1 MTGAVGFK
9 AEGSLSGPVSIS
21 IVGIDDDSALYA
33 AERLCIENT
42 PLLIIILLHVRVS
55 WLNLMFE

>member
-9 AEGSLSGPVSIS
+9 EGGSLSGSVSIS

-42 PLLIIILLHVRVS
+42 PLLIIILLHVHIS